1 MMNDGSYT
9 DVCHGNPAFPGLD
22 LSWNTDEH
30 GLLPSLSYLT
40 K

>member
-1 MMNDGSYT
+1 
-9 DVCHGNPAFPGLD
+9 VCHGNPAFPGLD

-30 GLLPSLSYLT
+30 GFLLISSYLT